1 MHHGT
6 CEDIGILFAAKVE
19 TIHLSS
25 IPPLVESLCS
35 LIVLQPFRNGTVYHN
50 LMVLNLSAHNSECVV
65 ACMVIYMYSAEP
77 S

>member
-35 LIVLQPFRNGTVYHN
+35 LIVLQSFRNGTVYHN
-50 LMVLNLSAHNSECVV
+50 LMVLNLSAHHSECVV

-77 S
+77 G